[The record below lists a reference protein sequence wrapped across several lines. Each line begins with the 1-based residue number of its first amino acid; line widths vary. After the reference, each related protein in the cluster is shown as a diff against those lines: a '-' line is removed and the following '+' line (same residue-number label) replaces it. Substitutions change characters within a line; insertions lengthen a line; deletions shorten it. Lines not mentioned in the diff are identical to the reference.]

1 MPSRVVVAITQRA
14 CCGGKP
20 FVWIQSL
27 ELTHSVADIQLVVNL
42 GSLDSLRGTIL
53 VLVFEITIK
62 EHSLAAAVAKI
73 TV

>member
-1 MPSRVVVAITQRA
+1 MPSRVVVAIAQRT
-14 CCGGKP
+14 CSGGKP

-42 GSLDSLRGTIL
+42 GSLDPLRGAIL

-62 EHSLAAAVAKI
+62 EHSLAAAIAKI